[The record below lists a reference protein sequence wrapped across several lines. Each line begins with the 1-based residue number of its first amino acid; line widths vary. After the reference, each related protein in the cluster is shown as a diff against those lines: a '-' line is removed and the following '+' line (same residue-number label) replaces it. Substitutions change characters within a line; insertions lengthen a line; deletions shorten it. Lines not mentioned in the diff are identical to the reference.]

1 MFMVYKQAKTYYFL
15 FAQASNNYFTIILVY
30 IYDIIITM
38 NDLKGI
44 KVVKENLHSIFKLR
58 EIGKLKYFIIIEM
71 TYFKN
76 EIYLSY

>member
-1 MFMVYKQAKTYYFL
+1 MALSKLHVDGLPNYLSHWCLWFTSKPRRTYYFL

-44 KVVKENLHSIFKLR
+44 KVVKENLYSIFKLTKR
-58 EIGKLKYFIIIEM
+58 LE
-71 TYFKN
+71 N
-76 EIYLSY
+76 

>member
-1 MFMVYKQAKTYYFL
+1 
-15 FAQASNNYFTIILVY
+15 
-30 IYDIIITM
+30 M

-71 TYFKN
+71 IYFKN